1 MIEIKEIL
9 YKDSRDLYS
18 DLVSFTG
25 NKYQPVHRW
34 YPLVEGFSSELVRR
48 IIGEQTKMPEVC
60 LDLFNGVGT
69 TVLACQDLGIKCYGI
84 ENSPFFYDVTR
95 AKLRTDYDPNEFASL
110 IDEFEEYL
118 FTCNH
123 PHPLPEMETK
133 TLFQTDKRE
142 RWIFNDPVR
151 EGITD
156 ILEKMHALPVSLNK
170 YFNLFK
176 VAIGSHLVAVSNVF
190 RNGKCLSFKKNW
202 ENNIIQRKDVHKL
215 FINHCRN
222 ILLVD
227 IRSKINTNS
236 NVHNYVNVFRG
247 DSRILVE
254 NLSDNSIDLVITS
267 PPYLNSRDYTDI
279 YRLELWMLG
288 YVSKFVE
295 EKKLRSSAL
304 TSHVQIAVAETLHP
318 NIPELTDFLNHLESI
333 GTLWN
338 KNIPNMV
345 KGYFSDMESILEKL
359 HPKLKRDAML
369 YINVSNSAYGNK
381 ICEVDTILAKI
392 AETKGYE
399 ALEIRTA
406 RYINSSKQQAIN
418 SKLRES
424 IIVLKKIDNTLY

>member
-1 MIEIKEIL
+1 MIETKEIL
-9 YKDSRDLYS
+9 YTDSRDLYS
-18 DLVSFTG
+18 DLVSFSG
-25 NKYQPVHRW
+25 NKYQPLHRW
-34 YPLVEGFSSELVRR
+34 YSLVEGFSSEFVRR
-48 IIGEQTKMPEVC
+48 IIGEQNEMPKVC
-60 LDLFNGVGT
+60 FDPFMGVGT
-69 TVLACQDLGIKCYGI
+69 TALTCQDLGVKCYGV

-95 AKLRTDYDPNEFASL
+95 AKLRTDYDALEFSEL
-110 IDEFEEYL
+110 IDDFEIYL
-118 FTCNH
+118 RSCKH
-123 PHPLPEMETK
+123 VHPLPEIETK
-133 TLFQTDKRE
+133 TLFQVEGRE

-156 ILEKMHALPVSLNK
+156 ILEKMHLLPVSLNK

-176 VAIGSHLVAVSNVF
+176 VALGSHLVSISNVF

-202 ENNIIQRKDVHKL
+202 EQKIILREDVHKL
-215 FINHCRN
+215 FINYCRN
-222 ILLVD
+222 VLLVD
-227 IRSKINTNS
+227 IRSKANAVTQI
-236 NVHNYVNVFRG
+236 HNYVNVFRG
-247 DSRILVE
+247 DSRQLIQ
-254 NLSDNSIDLVITS
+254 NLPDNSIDLVITS

-304 TSHVQIAVAETLHP
+304 TSHVQIAVAETESP
-318 NIPELTDFLNHLESI
+318 DIPELNEFLAHLHTVES
-333 GTLWN
+333 LWN

-345 KGYFSDMESILEKL
+345 KGYFSDMQSIFENLL
-359 HPKLKRDAML
+359 PKLQNNAML

-392 AETKGYE
+392 AEAKGYE

-406 RYINSSKQQAIN
+406 RYINSSKQQSIA

-424 IIVLKKIDNTLY
+424 VIVLKKSS